1 MLVDLLVLE
10 GCIYLAYLTRDLM
23 IPVLPIAI
31 EFQAYAGILIGVVM
45 VPVAFYLLGLYPG
58 YGLSS
63 VERLRRHVFGTAIV
77 LASLV
82 LWDYLAQRGEWSRG
96 ILLAT
101 WLYAT
106 FFIPIV
112 AALVRK
118 IAIGM
123 GIWGTPVVLV
133 GAREAGRRL
142 INMLQASRDLGLVPV
157 AIMDFDERNF
167 GKTVDGVP
175 IVGSLSKAEELR
187 RIAKTCVVIMPELD
201 GGQLA
206 SLSAQLQFPH
216 VVLVPELRGLQSS
229 WVTARDLGGVLGIE
243 VKKNL
248 LLTHNRVLKRI
259 MDYVIT
265 IPLVL
270 FTAPLIAFLCL
281 AIFIISPGNP
291 FYSQQREGMGGRT
304 IRMLK
309 LRTMRLDAD
318 RTLERYLD
326 AHPAERIEWNRYF
339 KLKNDPRVLPVIGN
353 FMRQSSLDELPQL
366 WNILSGSM
374 SLVGPRPFPY
384 YHLEKFDDDFRAL
397 RRSVKPGLTGLWQVE
412 YRSDGDV
419 EIQQEIDTYYIRNW
433 SLWLD
438 ILILFR
444 TFDAVLSG
452 KGAR

>member
-1 MLVDLLVLE
+1 MNVVSPRNAAPTVDPVKFRERFGVTITIALVDLLVLE
-10 GCIYLAYLTRDLM
+10 GCIYLAYLTRNLM

-106 FFIPIV
+106 FFIPLV

-118 IAIGM
+118 VAIGM

-216 VVLVPELRGLQSS
+216 VVLVPEL
-229 WVTARDLGGVLGIE
+229 
-243 VKKNL
+243 
-248 LLTHNRVLKRI
+248 
-259 MDYVIT
+259 
-265 IPLVL
+265 
-270 FTAPLIAFLCL
+270 
-281 AIFIISPGNP
+281 
-291 FYSQQREGMGGRT
+291 
-304 IRMLK
+304 
-309 LRTMRLDAD
+309 
-318 RTLERYLD
+318 
-326 AHPAERIEWNRYF
+326 
-339 KLKNDPRVLPVIGN
+339 
-353 FMRQSSLDELPQL
+353 
-366 WNILSGSM
+366 
-374 SLVGPRPFPY
+374 
-384 YHLEKFDDDFRAL
+384 
-397 RRSVKPGLTGLWQVE
+397 
-412 YRSDGDV
+412 
-419 EIQQEIDTYYIRNW
+419 
-433 SLWLD
+433 
-438 ILILFR
+438 
-444 TFDAVLSG
+444 
-452 KGAR
+452 